1 MSYRLS
7 NIFREQARRSL
18 DEVDQHGAPLRL
30 TPAWIGWTYWLL
42 VAVGTTS
49 LILAALTDI
58 GEYAQG
64 PAMIRLL
71 GRTQIGAVE
80 PGVVAQV
87 VVEPGQRVATGEVL
101 IRLDDAAERAELQRL
116 DAELQGA
123 MVEFLR
129 HPADDTERAEL
140 AGLRAERTQ
149 ADARVEQRVIRA
161 PHEGVMSDARV
172 SPGQHVEAGEIL
184 LTLVGPEARRELV
197 AALPGHY
204 RPLLQAG
211 MTLHL
216 ELTGYE
222 NHAQPLKIEVVGD
235 EVIGPAAVE
244 RLLGQDRADTLTIA
258 GPAVLIRAQLSDSSF
273 EAGSHRYPYFDG
285 MAGTVEV
292 RVRSQSVLTTL
303 IPGLRELSERQ
314 SKSEP

>member
-7 NIFREQARRSL
+7 SIFREQARRSL

-30 TPAWIGWTYWLL
+30 TPAWIHWTYWLL
-42 VAVGTTS
+42 VTVGTIS
-49 LILAALTDI
+49 LLLAALTDI

-71 GRTQIGAVE
+71 GRTQIGAIE

-87 VVEPGQRVATGEVL
+87 VVEPGQRVAAGEVL
-101 IRLDDAAERAELQRL
+101 VRLDDAAERAELQRL
-116 DAELQGA
+116 EAELQTA

-129 HPADDTERAEL
+129 RPADETRRVEL
-140 AGLRAERTQ
+140 SGLRAQREL

-184 LTLVGPEARRELV
+184 LTLVGPETRRELV

-204 RPLLQAG
+204 RPLLHAG

-216 ELTGYE
+216 ELTGYG
-222 NHAQPLKIEVVGD
+222 NHAQELTIEAVGD
-235 EVIGPAAVE
+235 EVVGPAAVE
-244 RLLGQDRADTLTIA
+244 RLLGEDRAETLTIT
-258 GPAVLIRAQLSDSSF
+258 GPAVLVRARLPASSF
-273 EAGSHRYPYFDG
+273 DAGSQRYPYFDG

-303 IPGLRELSERQ
+303 IPGLRELSERA
-314 SKSEP
+314 SEP